1 MRSAAETCE
10 NQKDKSRNRGVHT
23 GTVPVQYRSVRARA
37 SVSRFGSEGGCA
49 IRVSVLFFPAP
60 PPVVFEPNPVPE
72 RFKDTGASRDAHEK
86 TGHRKQYS
94 TVQCTVVWKSLWR
107 HTVFPFTERPLSCHK
122 TKFPTCPRRAPY
134 LGACTTAK
142 SSTRGVRAM
151 RACESLQP
159 PTHQRSNSTSRD
171 WCSLATA
178 SRRAGVEHRI
188 ARRCHA
194 LVACRACSTVL
205 WRSIGHLR
213 CHLPSQRIARSIS
226 CGACKQANSHQL

>member
-1 MRSAAETCE
+1 MRSAAEFRE
-10 NQKDKSRNRGVHT
+10 NRKEKAEIGYRDGTRRRYPEYGSR
-23 GTVPVQYRSVRARA
+23 
-37 SVSRFGSEGGCA
+37 
-49 IRVSVLFFPAP
+49 
-60 PPVVFEPNPVPE
+60 
-72 RFKDTGASRDAHEK
+72 
-86 TGHRKQYS
+86 
-94 TVQCTVVWKSLWR
+94 KSLCAR
-107 HTVFPFTERPLSCHK
+107 HCLSVHRCGRRIQCHNS
-122 TKFPTCPRRAPY
+122 KFPTCPRRAPY
-134 LGACTTAK
+134 HGACTTAK
-142 SSTRGVRAM
+142 SSTLGVRAM

-178 SRRAGVEHRI
+178 SLRAGVGRRI

-226 CGACKQANSHQL
+226 CGACKQANSHHL